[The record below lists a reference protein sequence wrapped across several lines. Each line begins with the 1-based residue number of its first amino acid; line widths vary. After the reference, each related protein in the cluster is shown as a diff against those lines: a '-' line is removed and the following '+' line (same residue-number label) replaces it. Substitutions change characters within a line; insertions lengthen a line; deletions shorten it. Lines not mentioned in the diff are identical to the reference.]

1 MFATKVRAR
10 FALLASVLFL
20 ALVGATGCSSSLFAE
35 FQLVYSPGQGATD
48 VSPAEDIFVKAE
60 NGRLESVTLT
70 SPSGHKVDGRLNE
83 SKDEF
88 HVTEPLGF
96 GKKYTWSGTAKDG
109 SKSVSI
115 EGSFTTVTPDS
126 LTYGSLNIADDA
138 LVGIAA
144 PIIIQ
149 FDSHVTDKAA
159 VERAIT
165 VKTSNNTE
173 GAWAWLPDDNGS
185 RLHWRP
191 REYWKPGTKVEVDAH
206 LYGVNFGDGAFGG
219 EDLTLEFQIGR
230 SQIVKADA
238 TTHRMQVIRDG
249 EVVMDFAVS
258 YGEGTEDRNT
268 TRSGTHIVQ
277 EKHEHFKMTNEPYYR
292 DVDEYYAV
300 RISNN
305 GEFIHANTNTVGSQG
320 SANVSNGCIN
330 LNLSDAQTY
339 FESALYGDP
348 VEVTG
353 TDVQLSAADGDIYD
367 WTIDWATWKS
377 MSALDGSDQQV
388 VTASNK
394 SPAPVGGN

>member
-10 FALLASVLFL
+10 LALVASVLFL
-20 ALVGATGCSSSLFAE
+20 ALIGATGCSSSLFAE
-35 FQLVYSPGQGATD
+35 FKLDYSPGDGSTD
-48 VSPAEDIFVKAE
+48 VSPADDIFVKAE
-60 NGRLESVTLT
+60 HGKLESVTLT
-70 SPSGHKVDGRLNE
+70 SPAGHKLDGRLNA
-83 SKDEF
+83 SKDEY

-96 GKKYTWSGTAKDG
+96 GKTYTWSGTAKDG
-109 SKSVSI
+109 SKSVKI
-115 EGSFTTVTPDS
+115 EGSFTTITPDS
-126 LTYGSLNIADDA
+126 LTYGSLNIGDDQT
-138 LVGIAA
+138 VGIAA

-149 FDSHVTDKAA
+149 FDSHVEDKAA

-165 VKTSNNTE
+165 VKTSTPTE

-191 REYWKPGTKVEVDAH
+191 REYWKPGTKVEVNAK
-206 LYGVNFGDGAFGG
+206 LYGVNMGDGAYGG
-219 EDLTLEFQIGR
+219 QDLSLEFQIGR

-238 TTHRMQVIRDG
+238 TTHRMQVVRDG
-249 EVVMDFAVS
+249 EVIMDFAVS

-305 GEFIHANTNTVGSQG
+305 GEFIHANPNTVGSQG

-330 LNLSDAQTY
+330 LNLTDAQNY

-353 TDVQLSAADGDIYD
+353 TNVDLSAADGDIYD

-377 MSALDGSDQQV
+377 MSALDGSAKQV
-388 VTASNK
+388 VSASAK
-394 SPAPVGGN
+394 KPEPIGGN